1 MTLRTAS
8 HSLWKKVFPR
18 FFPESEVQQGSTQ
31 QQESRVSKEFVKDV
45 QIGELDLGFVC
56 SDLLFNMQAILLTS

>member
-8 HSLWKKVFPR
+8 HSLWKKVCLR
-18 FFPESEVQQGSTQ
+18 FFLRVKFSKGSTQ

-56 SDLLFNMQAILLTS
+56 SDLLFNIKAILLTS